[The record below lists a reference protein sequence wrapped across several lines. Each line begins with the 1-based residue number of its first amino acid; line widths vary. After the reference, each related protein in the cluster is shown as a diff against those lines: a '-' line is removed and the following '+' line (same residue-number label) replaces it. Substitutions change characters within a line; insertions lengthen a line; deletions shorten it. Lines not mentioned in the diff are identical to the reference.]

1 MYKPLSLKTLFQ
13 IQKVLAKNNFVDFS
27 AEGQHPYKRF
37 VHQNF
42 IHASVNAVNY
52 FWPLILCSRDVAFFQ
67 WPLQY

>member
-42 IHASVNAVNY
+42 IHASVNAGDKKDKQGDQ
-52 FWPLILCSRDVAFFQ
+52 IKKKTQ
-67 WPLQY
+67 W

>member
-42 IHASVNAVNY
+42 THASVNEV
-52 FWPLILCSRDVAFFQ
+52 DKKDK
-67 WPLQY
+67 